1 MVKQKLIRLTAN
13 SQDLIGK
20 QCIFE
25 ATYNDGI
32 LIDENSQ
39 VALLSAT
46 LSRDIDNLIIN
57 SFNDIVSF
65 QTVNGSLR
73 QIRLP
78 HGSYDGNTLHLLLD
92 GMQDAMNATL
102 SILPLDVDLA
112 KTPPVQSGREQG
124 MHVEVIVNDQN
135 AVEIQFRR
143 TKQVNAYPSSNA
155 QLLSGVGT
163 GDATGWRYSL
173 YQGNQQVD
181 RNTPPPSN
189 VPKSLFVNQFMV
201 QSPMIDQLGT
211 ASYIYSTIPISK
223 GAGQLAVQIQHF
235 LTHNVLIDQGQTG
248 VMIGLLVKTDAIL
261 QRLQNATTNDDR
273 IKPSEFAIGVSTN
286 NDGHNQSPYQVKLP
300 SSNVFVDTT
309 VTPTKVEETV
319 AGVVDDCDILSI
331 RFSDGGVQMIF
342 ADNTMGDASSQ
353 YFAQRGR
360 TLYAGG
366 LPRRDGNGNEIE
378 YIPYIGLYGDS
389 VFTRIGSVVCNLMTD
404 PVNTE
409 LMTETALVVPTPG
422 KTPLCTNATLASHFN
437 VIFNKESV
445 AGFLGYPETNIDPTD
460 SNKLV
465 PPVIFVAPDPRTKLY
480 NTNTYLVE
488 MLSELVDSYDSFQ
501 QGRKNI
507 LAPIPISERTV
518 NAGTGI
524 VQFQPNNLVY
534 VDLKNRKQRLIRNI
548 RARII
553 TDTYDSIEIEG
564 LAEINLLI
572 RSPE

>member
-65 QTVNGSLR
+65 QTANGALR

-102 SILPLDVDLA
+102 SILPLAVDLA
-112 KTPPVQSGREQG
+112 KNPPVQSGREQG
-124 MHVEVIVNDQN
+124 MHVDVIVNDQN
-135 AVEIQFRR
+135 AVEIQFKR

-155 QLLSGVGT
+155 QLVSGVGT
-163 GDATGWRYSL
+163 GSANGWRYSL
-173 YQGNQQVD
+173 YQGVQQVD
-181 RNTPPPSN
+181 RNVLDPGSTPA
-189 VPKSLFVNQFMV
+189 SLFVRDNMV
-201 QSPMIDQLGT
+201 QSPMFDQLGT

-235 LTHNVLIDQGQTG
+235 LSQNLLINQGQTG
-248 VMIGLLVKTDAIL
+248 VMIGLLVKTDSIMR
-261 QRLQNATTNDDR
+261 RLQNATTDDDR
-273 IKPSEFAIGVSTN
+273 IKPTEFAIGVSTN
-286 NDGHNQSPYQVKLP
+286 NDGHNGSPYQVKTP
-300 SSNVFVDTT
+300 SSSIFVNTT
-309 VTPTKVEETV
+309 VTPTKVEEAPTGKV
-319 AGVVDDCDILSI
+319 NDLDIISI
-331 RFSDGGVQMIF
+331 RFSDGGVKMIF
-342 ADNTMGDASSQ
+342 ADNTMGDPASE

-378 YIPYIGLYGDS
+378 YIPYVGLYGS
-389 VFTRIGSVVCNLMTD
+389 KEFTRVGSVVCNLMTD
-404 PVNTE
+404 AANTE

-422 KTPLCTNATLASHFN
+422 ETPLCTNATLASHFN

-460 SNKLV
+460 SNQLV
-465 PPVIFVAPDPRTKLY
+465 PPVTFVAPDPRTKLY

-488 MLSELVDSYDSFQ
+488 MLSESLDSYDSFE
-501 QGRKNI
+501 QGRKSI

-524 VQFQPNNLVY
+524 VQYAPNNLVY
-534 VDLKNRKQRLIRNI
+534 IDLKNRKQRLIRNM

-564 LAEINLLI
+564 LAELNLLI